1 MDSLSSPQLSVI
13 MPVWNCVDRLETS
26 VGSVLAEKDLNLELI
41 CIDDGSTDGSGEKL
55 AALAAADPR
64 LRVISRENG
73 GQAAAR
79 NSGLAELRGDF
90 VTFVDADD
98 RIEPGYLRELLQ
110 AIEAHGADLVV
121 TRLTRSLPGCEPVRK
136 PLVADVRCAEVDA
149 ATLLNLT
156 PNTCGRLYRREVL
169 ERAEARFP
177 MGVSYGEDSCFNL
190 IADAHCRRVVL
201 HPSTGYIYEDND
213 KSVSKLRIAEKVTG
227 MVEALA
233 ALAASYRAHG
243 MSPMMRELLVGFAS
257 HALKRIRSMA
267 RHATQRDCARR
278 AAEILRSAGVSDRDL
293 GCLKPKER
301 KRMRSIMAG
310 GSGLGFGYYWRR
322 FHHLL
327 RGK

>member
-1 MDSLSSPQLSVI
+1 MPTPPQLSVI
-13 MPVWNCVDRLETS
+13 MPVWNCADCLETS
-26 VGSVLAEKDLNLELI
+26 VGSVLTERGLNLELI
-41 CIDDGSTDGSGEKL
+41 CIDDGSTDDSGEKL

-79 NSGLAELRGDF
+79 NSGLTELRGDF

-98 RIEPGYLRELLQ
+98 RIEPDYLRELLQ
-110 AIEAHGADLVV
+110 AMEAHDADLVV
-121 TRLTRSLPGCEPVRK
+121 SGWTRLHSDGQFTQH
-136 PLVADVRCAEVDA
+136 PLCTEVSV
-149 ATLLNLT
+149 LT
-156 PNTCGRLYRREVL
+156 PDCDNISRLPAASWGRLYRREIL

-177 MGVSYGEDSCFNL
+177 IGVYYGEDSCFNL
-190 IADAHCRRVVL
+190 IADAHCRRIVL
-201 HPSTGYIYEDND
+201 HPSTGYIYADKD
-213 KSVSKLRIAEKVTG
+213 KSVSKVRIAEKVTG
-227 MVEALA
+227 MIEALA

-243 MSPMMRELLVGFAS
+243 MTSMRRELLVGFAS
-257 HALKRIRSMA
+257 HSLKRIRSMA

-278 AAEILRSAGVSDRDL
+278 AAEILRAAGVSDRDL